1 MPSRGENMRSIEGS
15 TRPTFGALRNPRAKA
30 AERPWLMLLVLTGI
44 GTLNYIDRILPSILA
59 E

>member
-1 MPSRGENMRSIEGS
+1 MRSIEGS